1 MRQKKTL
8 SDEKQKYLK
17 SVIKK
22 RNNMTWLVNVGSGL
36 KLTSFGQNG
45 TLIKFNLFIRDI
57 SIIYILLHPTC
68 L

>member
-22 RNNMTWLVNVGSGL
+22 KKQYDMTRKCRIWS
-36 KLTSFGQNG
+36 K
-45 TLIKFNLFIRDI
+45 IDKFWAKWHANKI
-57 SIIYILLHPTC
+57 
-68 L
+68 

>member
-22 RNNMTWLVNVGSGL
+22 RNNMTWVVNVGSGL
-36 KLTSFGQNG
+36 KLTSFGHFRP
-45 TLIKFNLFIRDI
+45 KLFRCRKYAKWNANKI
-57 SIIYILLHPTC
+57 
-68 L
+68 